1 MHALDQLCH
10 ALSKL
15 CHGGPIGCVR
25 DGLLSVAPWVEDQ
38 LRIAMVSEDPT
49 EQLPGNQVSHCPR
62 FRLGERSRA
71 YIGIIAGHLTR
82 NVVVSCPPH
91 VSVVAVRVH
100 TNAAVGVVTSIL
112 APQSVLGA

>member
-15 CHGGPIGCVR
+15 NHGGPIGCVR
-25 DGLLSVAPWVEDQ
+25 DGLLSVAPRVEDQ

-49 EQLPGNQVSHCPR
+49 EELPGNQVSHRPR
-62 FRLGERSRA
+62 FRFGERPWA
-71 YIGIIAGHLTR
+71 YIGVIAGHLTR
-82 NVVVSCPPH
+82 DVVVPCPPH

-100 TNAAVGVVTSIL
+100 TDAAVGVLTAVL
-112 APQSVLGA
+112 APQSVPGA